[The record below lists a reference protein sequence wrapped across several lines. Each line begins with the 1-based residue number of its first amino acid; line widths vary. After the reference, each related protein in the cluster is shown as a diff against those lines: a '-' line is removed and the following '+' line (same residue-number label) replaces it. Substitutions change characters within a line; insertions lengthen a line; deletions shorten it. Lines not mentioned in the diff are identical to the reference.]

1 MCTATRPR
9 GPTLWMSDACQGSVR
24 GAAATTTTTIAATT
38 TAVIATT
45 GAQWGRSSMP
55 TYPPPPRH
63 ANQSTYT
70 SVGGAPAHSRK
81 RRVGGGAWEKVID
94 SPGITPVTSP
104 LLPPPS
110 LPVMLRAR
118 AISYAWGPCS
128 VFSSWKNSGRKQ
140 MGGG

>member
-1 MCTATRPR
+1 
-9 GPTLWMSDACQGSVR
+9 LWMSDACQGSMR
-24 GAAATTTTTIAATT
+24 GPAAATTTTTIAAAP
-38 TAVIATT
+38 TAVIAIT

-55 TYPPPPRH
+55 TYPPPMQTNRDV
-63 ANQSTYT
+63 QVW
-70 SVGGAPAHSRK
+70 VGRGLIVTK
-81 RRVGGGAWEKVID
+81 EGWGWEKVID

-128 VFSSWKNSGRKQ
+128 VFSSWRNMERKH